1 MSKKRQRNLLDSF
14 FTVSQLSSLS
24 NSRYVD
30 LHVCVSGCIE
40 LLWMDGHSDSF
51 SPYCGWSRYIVW
63 VNEENY
69 PLIQTCGKNQV
80 HDLAQ
85 HLTCSMPPDRKQSV
99 GDKIKTE
106 FAKLKCYLLT
116 WKEEIAKE
124 CYSSNVPWKATATE
138 WNLQRIFTST
148 LSWVMWLR

>member
-1 MSKKRQRNLLDSF
+1 MSAFQGSLNYCEW
-14 FTVSQLSSLS
+14 TVIRILF
-24 NSRYVD
+24 
-30 LHVCVSGCIE
+30 
-40 LLWMDGHSDSF
+40 HSTLV
-51 SPYCGWSRYIVW
+51 GRYIIW

-124 CYSSNVPWKATATE
+124 CYSSNVPCKATATE
-138 WNLQRIFTST
+138 WNLQRIFTSI
-148 LSWVMWLR
+148 LS